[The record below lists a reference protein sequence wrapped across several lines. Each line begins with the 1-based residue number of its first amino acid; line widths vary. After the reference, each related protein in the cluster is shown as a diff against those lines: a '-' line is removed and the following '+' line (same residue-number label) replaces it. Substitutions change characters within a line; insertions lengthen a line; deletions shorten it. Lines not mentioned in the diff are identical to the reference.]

1 MSGALPRKAPPLW
14 AHAHAYRFARAARS
28 QVKDDM
34 GSSGDPTFQT
44 LAYYQQL
51 YLVRTCTPPGMLTIQ
66 LYQQTIGS
74 TYIWER

>member
-1 MSGALPRKAPPLW
+1 
-14 AHAHAYRFARAARS
+14 
-28 QVKDDM
+28 M